1 MRFWIAISMLML
13 MTASANAEIYK
24 WKDKDGTVRYS
35 DVPPSGT
42 SQYEPLKA
50 KKPANGTIAPSVA
63 TDSTKASAIKTED
76 KSAKP
81 TEADGKTVEQKDSLA
96 KAKQKACATAKD
108 NLQKLKQG
116 GIIYKENA
124 KGEREYLD
132 ETSMK
137 AETANAEK
145 EVTLACN

>member
-1 MRFWIAISMLML
+1 MRQSLWVIILALATLS
-13 MTASANAEIYK
+13 TTVNAEVYK

-42 SQYEPLKA
+42 TQYEPLKA
-50 KKPANGTIAPSVA
+50 KKPANGSVA
-63 TDSTKASAIKTED
+63 APVTSEAKTSD
-76 KSAKP
+76 KSVKTTDASGGTEGQAKIK
-81 TEADGKTVEQKDSLA
+81 E
-96 KAKQKACATAKD
+96 KACANAKE

-116 GIIYKENA
+116 GIVYKENA

-137 AETANAEK
+137 AETAAAQK
-145 EVTLACN
+145 EVDISCK

>member
-1 MRFWIAISMLML
+1 MRFCIAILLLTIMS
-13 MTASANAEIYK
+13 ASANAEVYK

-42 SQYEPLKA
+42 TQYEPLKT
-50 KKPANGTIAPSVA
+50 KKPANGAVAPSAVA
-63 TDSTKASAIKTED
+63 GDTKSAGIKADD
-76 KSAKP
+76 KSKP
-81 TEADGKTVEQKDSLA
+81 VDADGKTAEKKDSQL
-96 KAKQKACATAKD
+96 KAKQKACANAKD

>member
-1 MRFWIAISMLML
+1 MKFWIAISMLL
-13 MTASANAEIYK
+13 LISATAHAEIYK

-35 DVPPSGT
+35 DVPPSGST
-42 SQYEPLKA
+42 QFEPLKA
-50 KKPANGTIAPSVA
+50 LKADDGTVKPS
-63 TDSTKASAIKTED
+63 D
-76 KSAKP
+76 
-81 TEADGKTVEQKDSLA
+81 ADGKTVEQKDSLA

-137 AETANAEK
+137 AEAANAEK

>member
-1 MRFWIAISMLML
+1 MLML
-13 MTASANAEIYK
+13 ISATAHAEIYK

-35 DVPPSGT
+35 DVPPSGST
-42 SQYEPLKA
+42 QFEPLKA
-50 KKPANGTIAPSVA
+50 KKPANGTVAPSVA
-63 TDSTKASAIKTED
+63 ADSTKATALKADD
-76 KSAKP
+76 KSMKP
-81 TEADGKTVEQKDSLA
+81 TDAEGKTADQKDSLA

-137 AETANAEK
+137 AETLNAEK